1 MSRFK
6 FAALV
11 IALTWILGGCAA
23 EQYSQHSRERS
34 AAPDTLA
41 LMTKEDVIDLS
52 RAKVGDDVIISMMDA
67 SGSYF
72 RLRTKD
78 VVELADSGVSDKV
91 ISAMIKREEPRREV
105 TGRGYYYYPPFY
117 GYATY
122 PFWDPWYP
130 SVYLGFSPWYYWPSY
145 RQVYIGHAGF
155 RGPGVTRFGGRRR

>member
-1 MSRFK
+1 MSRSTSAAVV
-6 FAALV
+6 FALSLV
-11 IALTWILGGCAA
+11 LGGCAA
-23 EQYSQHSRERS
+23 EQYGQHGRERS

-52 RAKVGDDVIISMMDA
+52 KAKVGDDVIISMLDA

-72 RLRTKD
+72 HLRTKD

-91 ISAMIKREEPRREV
+91 ISVMIKREGPRREMS
-105 TGRGYYYYPPFY
+105 GGGYYYYPPFY
-117 GYATY
+117 GYAMY

-145 RQVYIGHAGF
+145 RPIYIGHAGF
-155 RGPGVTRFGGRRR
+155 RGSGVRRFGVRRR